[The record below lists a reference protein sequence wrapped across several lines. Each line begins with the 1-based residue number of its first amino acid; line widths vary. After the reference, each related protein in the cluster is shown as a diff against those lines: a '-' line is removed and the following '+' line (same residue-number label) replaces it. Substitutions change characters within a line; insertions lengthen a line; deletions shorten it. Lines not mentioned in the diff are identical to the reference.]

1 MAHYR
6 RPSTTSSGP
15 HVRELETQEL
25 YREAF
30 DVACHAVQLDNSG
43 MHAEAREAYIDAIQ
57 LLDRLLI
64 QKSDSNHEGER
75 QLIIQKSQEYSSRA
89 EQLYRYSFT
98 AVISSHPDASQHAIT
113 HDRKSHKGKVAG
125 GPLDSKHPD
134 NDQSW
139 VPKSD
144 IDILMEKAYF
154 TLDQAILN
162 EEKDFT
168 DHSLELYKDAAS
180 NFLKVYRK
188 LPKDDPRCHNCHE
201 LCMQALNKVEEL
213 KKSDTTN
220 GLLAPQKEFSPSI
233 SSASSSH
240 NAKSITNNH
249 GATPLGG
256 LKCKEDE
263 NSMKKLS
270 SAEIEILK
278 LTSNVNSKLFLPWVD
293 ESDLR
298 EKFTYDELFIDPDG
312 SLPLSALQRA
322 KFGGWKRPSEIMRNP
337 KMIELVSSSALVQ
350 DVVTDCSFVASLC
363 VSAAYERKF
372 RKQLI
377 TSCIYPQNKF
387 GQPCYNPSGKYMIKL
402 HYNGIKRKVLVD
414 DLLPVS
420 RDGTL
425 MCTFSTNHEELWA
438 PIIEKAYMKLMG
450 GYDFPGSNSG
460 IDLYTLTG
468 WIPEHI
474 FVEDKDFVANNVWHR
489 LMGGQKYGDV
499 LVTISTG
506 EMSEESAAERG
517 LVPTHAYAV
526 IDIREVNG
534 VRFMQVKNPW
544 SHLRWKGP
552 YSHMDTE
559 RWNPELMKALNYD
572 PSSAMQFDDGIF
584 WIDFESVCENF
595 VSIHLNWNP
604 ELFMYRWALHIPWH
618 CDVGP
623 KKDTY
628 NLGYNPQFK
637 LVVKVPEKKTSAVW
651 LLMSKHITVTEPKN
665 TDFITLHVYND
676 TNGERVYHHGKA
688 FKEGTYV
695 NSPHILIR
703 FNAPSGT
710 STYTIVFSQH
720 EKLKTLYFSLKAF
733 SFSQFEL
740 TDVPQTYSIEQKIS
754 GRWTDQSSGGNAS
767 NASFMNNPQWKL
779 TIPPPPE
786 SNGQQKCG
794 IIIMLEAPKTFAI
807 HLLLVEGGKRVAS
820 FSPREVVSQTNSY
833 QHGFCCCELRDI
845 KPGSYTIIAS
855 TYEPGLVGD
864 FLLTIASN
872 TQYTVDSIPVEGAG
886 MFRKV
891 INGEWIVGYNAMGCS
906 TYRNYHRNP
915 RYHLEIR
922 ELTTVRVRLQTDG
935 IEPIPPTNVTIY
947 EKHPTAVFGREIA
960 TSGPYTNVVQGVATG
975 DTVLTQNAYGYVIV
989 FATHQKD
996 VAGKFISFVYSDRP
1010 VNVRPDKITPM

>member
-6 RPSTTSSGP
+6 RPSTSSSGP
-15 HVRELETQEL
+15 HVRELETKEL

-30 DVACHAVQLDNSG
+30 DVACHAVHLDNSG
-43 MHAEAREAYIDAIQ
+43 VHAEAREAYIDAIQ

-64 QKSDSNHEGER
+64 QKS
-75 QLIIQKSQEYSSRA
+75 
-89 EQLYRYSFT
+89 

-113 HDRKSHKGKVAG
+113 HDRKSHKGKIA
-125 GPLDSKHPD
+125 GPLDSRHQD

-139 VPKSD
+139 EPKSD
-144 IDILMEKAYF
+144 IDMLLEKAYF

-162 EEKDFT
+162 EEKDLI

-180 NFLKVYRK
+180 NFLKAYRK
-188 LPKDDPRCHNCHE
+188 LSKDDERCHNCHE
-201 LCMQALNKVEEL
+201 LCMQALNKVDEL
-213 KKSDTTN
+213 KKSDTSN
-220 GLLAPQKEFSPSI
+220 GLLTPQKEFSPKDDHHAASSI
-233 SSASSSH
+233 SSASSSY
-240 NAKSITNNH
+240 NAKSINNNH
-249 GATPLGG
+249 GAAPLGV

-270 SAEIEILK
+270 PAEIEILK
-278 LTSNVNSKLFLPWVD
+278 LTSNVNAKLFLPWVD

-298 EKFTYDELFIDPDG
+298 EKFTYDERFIDPDG

-402 HYNGIKRKVLVD
+402 HYNGIKRKIAFIYAAQSSCVID
-414 DLLPVS
+414 Q
-420 RDGTL
+420 DGTL

-474 FVEDKDFVANNVWHR
+474 FVEDKDFVANNVWDR

-534 VRFMQVKNPW
+534 IRFMQVKNPW

-584 WIDFESVCENF
+584 WIDFDSVCENF

-740 TDVPQTYSIEQKIS
+740 TEVPQTYPIEQKIS

-779 TIPPPPE
+779 NISPPE
-786 SNGQQKCG
+786 STGQQKCG
-794 IIIMLEAPKTFAI
+794 IIIMLEAPKTFAV

-996 VAGKFISFVYSDRP
+996 VAGKFIAYVYSDRP

>member
-1 MAHYR
+1 MAAIELVSMSELTCNLLPKGSHNSVLRGKHKCCMAHYR

-64 QKSDSNHEGER
+64 QKSDSSYEGER

-113 HDRKSHKGKVAG
+113 HDRKSHKGKLA
-125 GPLDSKHPD
+125 GPLDSRYQD
-134 NDQSW
+134 NDQAW

-144 IDILMEKAYF
+144 IDILLEKAYF

-188 LPKDDPRCHNCHE
+188 LSKDDPRCHHCHE
-201 LCMQALNKVEEL
+201 LCMQALNKVDEL

-220 GLLAPQKEFSPSI
+220 GLLVPQKEFSPKDDHHASSSI
-233 SSASSSH
+233 SSASSSYY
-240 NAKSITNNH
+240 ARSITNH
-249 GATPLGG
+249 GAAPLGA

-402 HYNGIKRKVLVD
+402 HYNGIKRKIIVD

-474 FVEDKDFVANNVWHR
+474 FVEDKDFVANNVWDR

-534 VRFMQVKNPW
+534 TRFMQVKNPW

-584 WIDFESVCENF
+584 WIDFDSVCENF

-637 LVVKVPEKKTSAVW
+637 LVVKVPENKTSAVW

-703 FNAPSGT
+703 FNAPPGT

-779 TIPPPPE
+779 TISPPE
-786 SNGQQKCG
+786 STGQQKCG

-872 TQYTVDSIPVEGAG
+872 TQYTIDSIPVEGA
-886 MFRKV
+886 KSHQ
-891 INGEWIVGYNAMGCS
+891 W
-906 TYRNYHRNP
+906 
-915 RYHLEIR
+915 
-922 ELTTVRVRLQTDG
+922 RV
-935 IEPIPPTNVTIY
+935 
-947 EKHPTAVFGREIA
+947 
-960 TSGPYTNVVQGVATG
+960 
-975 DTVLTQNAYGYVIV
+975 
-989 FATHQKD
+989 
-996 VAGKFISFVYSDRP
+996 DR
-1010 VNVRPDKITPM
+1010 RI